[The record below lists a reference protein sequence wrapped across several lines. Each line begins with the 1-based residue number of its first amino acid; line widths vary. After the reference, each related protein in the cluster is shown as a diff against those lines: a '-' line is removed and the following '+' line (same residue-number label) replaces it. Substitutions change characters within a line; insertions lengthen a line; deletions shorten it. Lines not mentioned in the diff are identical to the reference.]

1 MLDTLFGQ
9 MPLALK
15 FFMVFLV
22 ILAVIAAIAWAL
34 RRFGSGRLGATTRGR
49 QPRLAVIDYAT
60 VDSRRRLILV
70 RRDNVEHLLMIGGPG
85 DVVVEP
91 NIVRAT
97 ASPRDMARGPAGIDA
112 MPRAI
117 PLPDSS
123 ASWPL
128 QAESNGAAR
137 PRLEHYP
144 DDLPGRPPPGE
155 TPPRHR
161 DTLAALADELSG
173 QPPAPRVPLRGRPS
187 ITDPHKDHR
196 PEPRLEPRRP
206 AMQGPLPSASP
217 PSVAAPPP
225 TDDPA
230 NADQNL
236 ADMAQRL
243 EAALRKPNSDGRPP
257 IAPPRAIAMSDGAA
271 RAEAPPP
278 PPRLARATERPE
290 PRPEARPEPKPEPR
304 PELRSEPR
312 PDPRA
317 ELRPEARPEL
327 RAARP
332 EAKSNQSKTA
342 IYDTLEQ
349 EMANLLGR
357 PSKS

>member
-34 RRFGSGRLGATTRGR
+34 RRFGSGRLGVTTRGR

-112 MPRAI
+112 LPRAI
-117 PLPDSS
+117 PLPDSG

-128 QAESNGAAR
+128 QPETNGAAR

-144 DDLPGRPPPGE
+144 DELTGRPSPPE
-155 TPPRHR
+155 SPPRHR
-161 DTLAALADELSG
+161 DTLAALADELTRRAAGSV
-173 QPPAPRVPLRGRPS
+173 AHSAEHHRAAKRPS
-187 ITDPHKDHR
+187 CGTAARTAKAR
-196 PEPRLEPRRP
+196 SASASTAFSAAAGVRRRP
-206 AMQGPLPSASP
+206 SS
-217 PSVAAPPP
+217 
-225 TDDPA
+225 
-230 NADQNL
+230 
-236 ADMAQRL
+236 R
-243 EAALRKPNSDGRPP
+243 R
-257 IAPPRAIAMSDGAA
+257 
-271 RAEAPPP
+271 
-278 PPRLARATERPE
+278 
-290 PRPEARPEPKPEPR
+290 
-304 PELRSEPR
+304 RS
-312 PDPRA
+312 
-317 ELRPEARPEL
+317 
-327 RAARP
+327 
-332 EAKSNQSKTA
+332 S
-342 IYDTLEQ
+342 
-349 EMANLLGR
+349 
-357 PSKS
+357 

>member
-34 RRFGSGRLGATTRGR
+34 RRFGSGRLGVTTRGR

-97 ASPRDMARGPAGIDA
+97 ASPRELGRGPAGIDA
-112 MPRAI
+112 LPRAI
-117 PLPDSS
+117 PLPDSG
-123 ASWPL
+123 ATWPL
-128 QAESNGAAR
+128 QPESNGAAR

-144 DDLPGRPPPGE
+144 EESPGRPSPPE

-161 DTLAALADELSG
+161 DTLSALADELSSR
-173 QPPAPRVPLRGRPS
+173 PAPQVPLRSRPS
-187 ITDPHKDHR
+187 ITEPQKDYR

-206 AMQGPLPSASP
+206 VAQPPVPPPAPQASG
-217 PSVAAPPP
+217 AAPAAAP
-225 TDDPA
+225 DGPA
-230 NADQNL
+230 SADQNL

-243 EAALRKPNSDGRPP
+243 EAALRKPNSEGRPS
-257 IAPPRAIAMSDGAA
+257 IAPPRSVPIPDAAA
-271 RAEAPPP
+271 RADAPPP
-278 PPRLARATERPE
+278 PPRVARALEPRNE
-290 PRPEARPEPKPEPR
+290 PRPEPK
-304 PELRSEPR
+304 SEPR
-312 PDPRA
+312 A
-317 ELRPEARPEL
+317 EP

-332 EAKSNQSKTA
+332 EAKPSQKTA

>member
-1 MLDTLFGQ
+1 MLDTLLGQ

-112 MPRAI
+112 LPRAI
-117 PLPDSS
+117 PLPDSG
-123 ASWPL
+123 ASWPV
-128 QAESNGAAR
+128 QPESNGASR

-144 DDLPGRPPPGE
+144 DELLGRPSPPE
-155 TPPRHR
+155 APPRRR
-161 DTLAALADELSG
+161 DTLAALADELSS
-173 QPPAPRVPLRGRPS
+173 QPAARVPLRGRPS
-187 ITDPHKDHR
+187 ITEPQKDHR
-196 PEPRLEPRRP
+196 AEPRLEPRRP
-206 AMQGPLPSASP
+206 TVQAPVPPSAPP
-217 PSVAAPPP
+217 PSVAEPPSAEGP
-225 TDDPA
+225 VS
-230 NADQNL
+230 ADQNL

-257 IAPPRAIAMSDGAA
+257 VAPPRAIPMQEAAA
-271 RAEAPPP
+271 RADAAPPP
-278 PPRLARATERPE
+278 RMARATEARPELRPE
-290 PRPEARPEPKPEPR
+290 PRPEPR

-312 PDPRA
+312 V
-317 ELRPEARPEL
+317 
-327 RAARP
+327 ARP
-332 EAKSNQSKTA
+332 EAKPNQNKTA

>member
-1 MLDTLFGQ
+1 MFDTLFGQ

-112 MPRAI
+112 LPRAI

-128 QAESNGAAR
+128 QPESNGAAR

-144 DDLPGRPPPGE
+144 DDSPGRSSPPE

-161 DTLAALADELSG
+161 DTLAALADELSS
-173 QPPAPRVPLRGRPS
+173 QPATPRVPLRGRPS
-187 ITDPHKDHR
+187 ITEPQRDHR
-196 PEPRLEPRRP
+196 SEPRLDPRRP
-206 AMQGPLPSASP
+206 AMQAPVPPSAP
-217 PSVAAPPP
+217 PSVAGPPP
-225 TDDPA
+225 ADGPA
-230 NADQNL
+230 GADQNL

-257 IAPPRAIAMSDGAA
+257 IASPRAIPMAEAAA
-271 RAEAPPP
+271 RADAPPP
-278 PPRLARATERPE
+278 PPRLARAVEPRTEARPE
-290 PRPEARPEPKPEPR
+290 PRPEPRPELRPEPRPELR

-312 PDPRA
+312 
-317 ELRPEARPEL
+317 
-327 RAARP
+327 AARP
-332 EAKSNQSKTA
+332 EAKPNQNKTA